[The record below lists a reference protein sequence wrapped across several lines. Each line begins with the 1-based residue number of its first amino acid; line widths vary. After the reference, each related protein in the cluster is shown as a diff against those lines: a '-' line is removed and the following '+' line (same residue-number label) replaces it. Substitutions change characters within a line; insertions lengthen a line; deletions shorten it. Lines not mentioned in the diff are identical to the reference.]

1 LFIVGCHGI
10 RFVFIKAIFSERDGV
25 TMDGVIG
32 NVLIVAVVVVVVN
45 ILNDGFTNILR
56 DKNSPQG

>member
-1 LFIVGCHGI
+1 M
-10 RFVFIKAIFSERDGV
+10 GV

-45 ILNDGFTNILR
+45 ILNDGFTNILT